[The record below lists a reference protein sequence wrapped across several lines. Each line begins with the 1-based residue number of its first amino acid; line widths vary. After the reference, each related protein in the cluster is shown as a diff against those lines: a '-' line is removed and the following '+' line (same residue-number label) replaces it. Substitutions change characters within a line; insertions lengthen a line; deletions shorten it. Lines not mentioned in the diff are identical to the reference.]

1 MTNLDVAQRIRQ
13 LPGWIVLALWA
24 LVVAV
29 PLYILIVSCFKTTAE
44 IYGDK
49 FGLPTSWT
57 LDNFANAWTQA
68 QFARYMWNSFAVT
81 GGAVVLTLVVS
92 AMAAFPLSRYQL
104 GWSSPVLAFFLAGV
118 MLPIRLASVEL
129 FTLMKTLDLLDSR
142 LGLIFV
148 YSAIRIPFAV
158 FILANFMRVLP
169 KELEEAARLDGA
181 KEWRILFRIILPT
194 IKPAVAIVAIFTAI
208 AVWNDFF
215 FPLIFIFDDD
225 YKTVPLAITTFIG
238 QFRTDWGMVFAALA
252 ISMMPVL
259 VMYLLLARQ
268 IREGVGATGG
278 LK

>member
-1 MTNLDVAQRIRQ
+1 MTNLDISQRIRQ
-13 LPGWIVLALWA
+13 LPGWIVLALWT

-29 PLYILIVSCFKTTAE
+29 PLYILVVSCFKTTAE
-44 IYGDK
+44 IYGDR

-129 FTLMKTLDLLDSR
+129 FSLMKTLDLLDSR
-142 LGLIFV
+142 LGLILV

-169 KELEEAARLDGA
+169 RELEEAARLDGA

-215 FPLIFIFDDD
+215 FPLIFIFDDA

>member
-13 LPGWIVLALWA
+13 LPGWLVLALWA

-49 FGLPTSWT
+49 FGLPTNWT

-81 GGAVVLTLVVS
+81 GGAVILTLVVS

-169 KELEEAARLDGA
+169 RELEEAARLDGA

>member
-49 FGLPTSWT
+49 FGLPTNWT

-92 AMAAFPLSRYQL
+92 AMAAFPLSRYQF